1 MSKQQDN
8 LAFRFFP
15 WRINY
20 KFAAEIQ
27 FYFIAFCWDTRVL
40 CQDAQELAD
49 GIKTWSDF

>member
-15 WRINY
+15 WSINY

-27 FYFIAFCWDTRVL
+27 FCFIAFCWDTRVL